1 MSTALTPAP
10 RTLSCNLTESDIA
23 TLLSSIF
30 TTVTLPSP
38 TVSKNVTQVTITITG
53 ASSVQGVTAS
63 LTRTARVSVGT
74 NV

>member
-23 TLLSSIF
+23 TLLSSLF
-30 TTVTLPSP
+30 TTVPLPSP